1 MLPYQPNTIHS
12 LTEKEKTGYVYVE
25 QFAGCKFLEPE
36 KSETLRHVDTLTLYR
51 CSIHEYD
58 VVTIGTDVSEEMAS
72 ISGQSKSLYH
82 KDNLESA
89 LNNRIANLS
98 PSCVPQYNVQR
109 FPSTCGTSSI
119 SIQELAVVL
128 LRSEGRVKRRGERKV
143 VACYVSISK
152 SR

>member
-1 MLPYQPNTIHS
+1 M
-12 LTEKEKTGYVYVE
+12 
-25 QFAGCKFLEPE
+25 
-36 KSETLRHVDTLTLYR
+36 DTLTLYR

-58 VVTIGTDVSEEMAS
+58 VIIGTDVSEEMAAS
-72 ISGQSKSLYH
+72 ISGQSKSLDH

-89 LNNRIANLS
+89 LNNLTANLS